1 MDVSERGPAATRRLR
16 LGPLP
21 LTSKRLAA
29 RAAAGDQRA
38 FTQIF
43 ERHHQE
49 LYRYCLAILRR
60 PADAEDALQ
69 STMSKALGALPGESR
84 EIELRP
90 WLFRVAHNESI
101 SILRERSAATTELD
115 EQSAGPDRDGP
126 VAQAELSERMREL
139 VADLGSLPDRQ
150 RSALVMRELSGLG
163 YTEIASALDCG
174 EGAAR
179 QTVYEA
185 RTALQMREEGR
196 SMECAE
202 VRHALSDGDRRR
214 LRGRK
219 VRAHLSG
226 CQGCSDFEA
235 AITARRTD
243 LAALCPPLPAAA
255 AAGMLGGLLSSG
267 AGVGIGAGA
276 VGAGAG
282 SIAGGVG
289 SAAAIK
295 GASVV
300 AALALAAGGADAI
313 GVIDLPNPLRGSGGG
328 NEKAAPAAHPNG
340 THGAGGSGSAAHNSG
355 SGGSGTADAGR
366 SEEAGNG
373 SGGQNAHG
381 KGEHGQ
387 GKGEG
392 PGGAQGQGENQGQG
406 NGQGSDVGT
415 GGEAGNSGKIPP
427 GQSDDAGTNGNGS
440 TGETGPPDNSNAGGN
455 GNGSGVPGG
464 GTSTAPGQ
472 TGAAPGQSKES
483 GTSAGNG
490 VPAGGSGSSNAGGNG
505 IAIPPDPPA
514 SGNSATAPGQTKTP
528 PATSNIGGGDKE
540 FAETT

>member
-1 MDVSERGPAATRRLR
+1 MDVSERGPAAARRLR

-21 LTSKRLAA
+21 LSSKRLAA
-29 RAAAGDQRA
+29 RAAAGDERA

-69 STMSKALGALPGESR
+69 STMSKALGSLPGESR

-101 SILRERSAATTELD
+101 SILRDRATATTELD
-115 EQSAGPDRDGP
+115 ERSAGPERDQP
-126 VAQAELSERMREL
+126 VARAELSERMREL

-150 RSALVMRELSGLG
+150 RGALVMRELSGLG
-163 YTEIASALDCG
+163 YAEIASALDCG

-185 RTALQMREEGR
+185 RSALLMREEGR

-202 VRHALSDGDRRR
+202 VRRALSDGDRRR

-219 VRAHLSG
+219 IRAHLAG
-226 CQGCSDFEA
+226 CGGCADFEA

-255 AAGMLGGLLSSG
+255 AAGVLGGLLSSG
-267 AGVGIGAGA
+267 GAAGIGAGA

-300 AALALAAGGADAI
+300 AALALAAGGADAV

-328 NEKAAPAAHPNG
+328 SEKAAPAADPNG
-340 THGAGGSGSAAHNSG
+340 RGEGSGSAGAAGSSG
-355 SGGSGTADAGR
+355 SGAHGTTGGTGSDARGG
-366 SEEAGNG
+366 GNG
-373 SGGQNAHG
+373 SQTGHG
-381 KGEHGQ
+381 KGDHGNGKAEGHGGGHGQ
-387 GKGEG
+387 G
-392 PGGAQGQGENQGQG
+392 N
-406 NGQGSDVGT
+406 GSDVGT
-415 GGEAGNSGKIPP
+415 GGEAGNSGKTPP
-427 GQSDDAGTNGNGS
+427 GQTDEGGTNGNGS

-455 GNGSGVPGG
+455 GNGNGVPGG
-464 GTSTAPGQ
+464 GSETAPGQ
-472 TGAAPGQSKES
+472 TGTSPGQSKLD
-483 GTSAGNG
+483 GASAGNG

-505 IAIPPDPPA
+505 DASPPDPA
-514 SGNSATAPGQTKTP
+514 SSGNSATATGQTKTP
-528 PATSNIGGGDKE
+528 PASSNAVGSDKKS
-540 FAETT
+540 ADTT